1 MNGRDFRG
9 CVGVNFRRE
18 NARGNGCVRGNARR
32 ESVNFRVN
40 ARLNSYYNR
49 NLYTFLSLSL
59 KFAFD
64 YSAFLVALSIQM

>member
-18 NARGNGCVRGNARR
+18 NARVRGNALR

-40 ARLNSYYNR
+40 VRLNSYYNR
-49 NLYTFLSLSL
+49 NLYTFFVLILEICL
-59 KFAFD
+59 
-64 YSAFLVALSIQM
+64 